1 MSRPARLVLPGRRDQ
16 VAHARSFVRRVAERC
31 PVLDEAVLLTSELCT
46 NALQHTASGTG
57 GSFEITVYLG
67 SGSLRVE
74 VHDDGSK
81 SAPAVRELDDM
92 AEDGRGLEIVAVVA
106 DRWGQCGN
114 EYGRS
119 VYFEL
124 RWNPQD
130 RPGPPDPR
138 QPAAEPALAAHQARP
153 DHG

>member
-1 MSRPARLVLPGRRDQ
+1 MTRPARLVLPGRHDQ
-16 VAHARSFVRRVAERC
+16 VAHARSFVRHVAERC
-31 PVLDEAVLLTSELCT
+31 PLQDEAVLLTSELCT

-92 AEDGRGLEIVAVVA
+92 AEYGRGLSGRRHRSG
-106 DRWGQCGN
+106 DRNAGN
-114 EYGRS
+114 DATNRS
-119 VYFEL
+119 SI
-124 RWNPQD
+124 
-130 RPGPPDPR
+130 
-138 QPAAEPALAAHQARP
+138 H
-153 DHG
+153 